1 MFGNILRKALV
12 GVFGTIL
19 VKGILLAFNGFATRV
34 EQLIASILGY
44 AVSGITGTAA
54 SWIIAGVF
62 GLLVLAAWEVIGFK
76 SLAVAGLRW
85 IGRRIRRSIPLAE
98 ATEIAHKKTAGT
110 AYAGMADRE
119 AERDKD
125 KTSIN
130 RWFAWHIWHYV
141 PSTALGIRAKK
152 LNEFPLNIK
161 TERNS

>member
-110 AYAGMADRE
+110 AYAGIADRE